1 MEGERSDD
9 MIYMTKSEINAAMLE
24 AVAEKDMKTF
34 RLALAAGADVDAA
47 NRSGFSALMGAA
59 GLGEVEFVKLLIAGG
74 VNVNAV
80 YEKVG
85 YTALMVAA
93 KEGFA
98 ECVKLL
104 LEAGADPD
112 MLDNRGRSAMG
123 LAIAAKQM
131 ECIEVL
137 SSSREEVLRK
147 RMAQAQAE
155 RCKAEEAAVKRPLTR
170 DEIVAKAMA
179 ELECAKELGEPAV
192 RSVLMY
198 LVDDMEMPEVYDPA
212 YFEGWKH
219 YGSMEAAAL
228 NYVDVDQIA
237 ENIME
242 SYAEA
247 GEDLSDPYIQASIN
261 ARVCED
267 AVDSMRADCYVIQMF
282 DYVDEEGAVVK
293 LRS

>member
-1 MEGERSDD
+1 

-24 AVAEKDMKTF
+24 AVAGKDMKTF

-47 NRSGFSALMGAA
+47 NRSGFTALMGAA
-59 GLGEVEFVKLLIAGG
+59 GLGEAEFVKLLIAGG
-74 VNVNAV
+74 VNVDAV

-137 SSSREEVLRK
+137 SSSREALLRK
-147 RMAQAQAE
+147 RMEQTQAE
-155 RCKAEEAAVKRPLTR
+155 QRKVAEAAVNRPLTR

-179 ELECAKELGEPAV
+179 ELECAKLLGEAAV
-192 RSVLMY
+192 RAVLMY

-212 YFEGWKH
+212 YFEGWRH

-242 SYAEA
+242 CYAEDGA
-247 GEDLSDPYIQASIN
+247 DLSDPDIQASIN
-261 ARVCED
+261 ARVYED
-267 AVDSMRADCYVIQMF
+267 AVDCMRASCEVIQMF

-293 LRS
+293 LRE